1 MVAKNTE
8 DIKIIKMD
16 LHIVKNDLKEKV
28 GRDEIKIL
36 EKRILLLE
44 RKLQRA

>member
-1 MVAKNTE
+1 MVTKNTE
-8 DIKIIKMD
+8 DIEMIKMD